1 MSTNISPATEKV
13 LQLFLEGACP
23 PEEFEKWLNAA
34 SDDDAL
40 GGSEREALA
49 RLRLIMIECGEG
61 LRSPDELRFEIVALL
76 VESQSSNVA
85 VWTKAA
91 AVSSSP
97 TTLDTQPQ
105 VVITSKTASPA

>member
-1 MSTNISPATEKV
+1 MSANISPATEKT
-13 LQLFLEGACP
+13 LQLCLEGDCP
-23 PEEFEKWLNAA
+23 PEEFEAWLIAA

-40 GGSEREALA
+40 FDAEREALA

-85 VWTKAA
+85 IWTKAA
-91 AVSSSP
+91 AAGSSS
-97 TTLDTQPQ
+97 TTFDTQPQ